1 MKYKA
6 KRLREAVKNLNLKR
20 SYSPKEALELL
31 KGVPAVKFDQS
42 MEVSLNMNVDPK
54 KADQQVRGTVTLPHG
69 TGKKSRVL
77 VLAKGEKADAAKAAG
92 ADYVGAEELADK
104 IAEGWT
110 DFDAV
115 VTTPDM
121 MRVVGRLGKV
131 LGPRGL
137 MPTPKA
143 GTVTQDVE
151 TAVKD
156 IKSGKIEFKVD
167 KGGNLNAQFG
177 KMSFSTDQ
185 LVSNYK
191 ALMDAIMKC
200 RPSTVKGAYI
210 KSISMS
216 STMGPGVKIEYQ
228 AVQAG

>member
-1 MKYKA
+1 MNYKG
-6 KRLREAVKNLNLKR
+6 KRLREATKNLKLDR
-20 SYSPKEALELL
+20 SFSPKEAIELL
-31 KGVPAVKFDQS
+31 KGIPGVKFDQS

-77 VLAKGEKADAAKAAG
+77 VLAKGEKADGAKAAG
-92 ADYVGAEELADK
+92 ADFVGAEELADK

-151 TAVKD
+151 TAVKE

-167 KGGNLNAQFG
+167 KGGNLNTGFG
-177 KMSFSTDQ
+177 KMSFSTEQ
-185 LVSNYK
+185 LVENFK
-191 ALMDAIMKC
+191 ALMDAIAKC
-200 RPSTVKGAYI
+200 RPSTIKGGYI
-210 KSISMS
+210 KSMSMS